1 MFYLDP
7 MYFVFITPALLLMLF
22 AQWRVRSTVG
32 KYGKV
37 PNRLGLS
44 GAQVARAILD
54 RHGLFDVPVELTP
67 GELTDHYDPLRR
79 VVRLSEPV
87 YYGRSVAALGIA
99 AHETG
104 HAIQH
109 QQGYV
114 PLQLRTAIVPVVNI
128 GTNIGWIMILV
139 GIVIGVTGLA
149 WLGIALFATGTLFA
163 LLTLPVEFDASRR
176 ALAAL
181 NTMGFVDRTELEQ
194 NRAVLNAAALTY
206 VAGLVAAV
214 LNLLYWITLVTG
226 MQRRSD

>member
-32 KYGKV
+32 KYGNV

-128 GTNIGWIMILV
+128 GTNIGWIMILA
-139 GIVIGVTGLA
+139 GIVIGVSGLA

-181 NTMGFVDRTELEQ
+181 TTMGFVDRTELEQ

-226 MQRRSD
+226 MQRRSE